1 MSSNLIN
8 ILFFGIFTVG
18 MSIIIYYT
26 CKCVYCDADDDDDT
40 FIDDINILNPT
51 NQLRV

>member
-1 MSSNLIN
+1 MSSNFIN
-8 ILFFGIFTVG
+8 IMFIVIFTVG
-18 MSIIIYYT
+18 MSTLIYCS
-26 CKCVYCDADDDDDT
+26 CKFIYCDADDDDDT